1 MVRRNSLKFEF
12 RAIFLPFKFPDS
24 IKLGSQN
31 NIKHKHSSLMFY
43 TGGYLE
49 IIFFILNLTNS
60 MSLDPKVCTCCIIHA
75 NDDNGVFILY
85 IHNEHYIMMINGV
98 NHDKIPKLNYSFW
111 VECRVASRRTRNY
124 ANFQWRRD
132 HDLTVM

>member
-1 MVRRNSLKFEF
+1 
-12 RAIFLPFKFPDS
+12 
-24 IKLGSQN
+24 
-31 NIKHKHSSLMFY
+31 
-43 TGGYLE
+43 
-49 IIFFILNLTNS
+49 
-60 MSLDPKVCTCCIIHA
+60 
-75 NDDNGVFILY
+75 
-85 IHNEHYIMMINGV
+85 MINGV